1 MKRFFIK
8 TGIVVAI
15 FALFF
20 GMFYLQPSRSHPPE
34 PPRLSDSATTSVASA
49 EPDDAPPIKPIKPVK
64 PFPATA
70 QAKTGTQTVYR
81 YTPPFR
87 PPEKIPKALRGN
99 LHAQQLLIVL
109 EEAEVNPAIIQFEF
123 KNIYMG
129 LGAIKYWRYQQAS
142 EFTANYEKLAEII
155 NKAGKDPDALE
166 KALRMRDGDD
176 YFSPISFN
184 HFMEERREQILTA
197 LAGTKI
203 ITDPTLQEKL
213 FSIQP
218 QLELSTEATEF
229 MKSYSPTP

>member
-15 FALFF
+15 FSLFF

>member
-20 GMFYLQPSRSHPPE
+20 GMFYLRPSRSHPPE

>member
-1 MKRFFIK
+1 MKRFLIK
-8 TGIVVAI
+8 TGIFASI

-34 PPRLSDSATTSVASA
+34 PPRLSDLATNTFASA
-49 EPDDAPPIKPIKPVK
+49 EPDATPPLKPVE
-64 PFPATA
+64 P
-70 QAKTGTQTVYR
+70 TQTRAPSNTQTQLFYR
-81 YTPPFR
+81 YAPPFR

-155 NKAGKDPDALE
+155 NKAGKDSDALE
-166 KALRMRDGDD
+166 KALRMRDSED
-176 YFSPISFN
+176 FSSPISFK
-184 HFMEERREQILTA
+184 HFMEERRERILTA

>member
-8 TGIVVAI
+8 TGIFVAVFAI
-15 FALFF
+15 FL

-34 PPRLSDSATTSVASA
+34 APRLSDSATTTVASA
-49 EPDDAPPIKPIKPVK
+49 EPEAAPPIKPVK
-64 PFPATA
+64 PIQTRAPSN
-70 QAKTGTQTVYR
+70 TQTQLFYR
-81 YTPPFR
+81 YAPPFR

-166 KALRMRDGDD
+166 KALRMRDSED
-176 YFSPISFN
+176 FSSPISFN

>member
-1 MKRFFIK
+1 M
-8 TGIVVAI
+8 
-15 FALFF
+15 
-20 GMFYLQPSRSHPPE
+20 
-34 PPRLSDSATTSVASA
+34 
-49 EPDDAPPIKPIKPVK
+49 
-64 PFPATA
+64 
-70 QAKTGTQTVYR
+70 
-81 YTPPFR
+81 
-87 PPEKIPKALRGN
+87 RGN

>member
-20 GMFYLQPSRSHPPE
+20 GMFYLQRSRSHPPE